1 MSSMCVVMTLYLVSA
16 MVYLWNRNISVPEVL
31 LKLSLT
37 CYRHQK
43 KKKKKDLAD
52 LTTIDCAVPSLAV

>member
-37 CYRHQK
+37 CYRHPK
-43 KKKKKDLAD
+43 KKKKK
-52 LTTIDCAVPSLAV
+52 I

>member
-31 LKLSLT
+31 LKLSLVIGI
-37 CYRHQK
+37 K
-43 KKKKKDLAD
+43 KKKKKK
-52 LTTIDCAVPSLAV
+52 I